1 MLYHRDISP
10 ALHLLSVFTTCFSSP
25 VQLLPRFF
33 LARFSLFSKMKWQVS
48 RYFLLWLCCLSGC
61 WPEWATLSQCCLL
74 IYFIQTQSP
83 RVVQDRNLGSSWLSP
98 LVLSGMCLEVCA
110 VISNLDFL
118 WWHKLPEQTQV
129 RPISPTANTDMSDKI
144 DYIVSPV
151 SWEIVEKVGQ
161 NESFF

>member
-1 MLYHRDISP
+1 LPDFPSSP
-10 ALHLLSVFTTCFSSP
+10 RWNGKFRGIFSSGCAVLVAVGLNEP
-25 VQLLPRFF
+25 LYPNVVC
-33 LARFSLFSKMKWQVS
+33 LF
-48 RYFLLWLCCLSGC
+48 
-61 WPEWATLSQCCLL
+61 TLSR
-74 IYFIQTQSP
+74 QSP

-98 LVLSGMCLEVCA
+98 LVLSGMCLEVCV